1 MAKRPTSTAFH
12 GGVVVVFYINE
23 EPPKKEQFS
32 MPRRGTLPQGLQL
45 LRVEGAELGTVPEAQ
60 HTQELDSELV

>member
-1 MAKRPTSTAFH
+1 MRPTLVALR
-12 GGVVVVFYINE
+12 GGDVVVFYINE
-23 EPPKKEQFS
+23 EPPKREQFS
-32 MPRRGTLPQGLQL
+32 MPCRGTPPQGLQL